1 MPQEPWKTDQW
12 FVSPWNFESAV
23 RDQLHFPQQIKF
35 HDITLRD
42 GEQQTGVIFTKD
54 DKIRIAEALAEAG
67 VHRIEAGM
75 PVVSPSDNAAIKEI
89 VKRNLGPQI
98 FAFSR
103 CMVDDVKRAVD
114 CGVAGI
120 VMEVPSSK
128 HIIEYAYKWP
138 LEKAIDLSIE
148 STAYA
153 HSQGLEIVFF
163 PIDFSRA
170 EMKWVLDLI
179 LRVANEGHMDALAL
193 VDTFGVVSPHA
204 MQYLVRQVKARVNKR
219 LEAHFHMDFGMGIA
233 NTIMALAEGVEVV
246 HSTVL
251 GLGERAGNVPIEET
265 AMALLTL
272 YGIDTGLKYDKL
284 YGLARLVE
292 QLSGHRVAS
301 NRPVVGEQLFQI
313 ESGIIASW
321 WQNCGKDHP
330 TELFPFHWDVVG
342 QPPAKVVLGKGS
354 GIDSIKAALTG
365 IGVQASE
372 EEAMQVVVAVKE
384 FSLEHKRLLTDA
396 EFRSVVAQTLPNKTL
411 PTKAGQQAVPTAV

>member
-1 MPQEPWKTDQW
+1 MSQEPWKTDQW

-23 RDQLHFPQQIKF
+23 RDQLHFPKQIKF

-75 PVVSPSDNAAIKEI
+75 PVVSPSDTSAIKEI

-120 VMEVPSSK
+120 VMEVPSST

-170 EMKWVLDLI
+170 EMQWVLDLI

-272 YGIDTGLKYDKL
+272 YGIDTGIKYDKL

-321 WQNCGKDHP
+321 WQNCGKDNP

-354 GIDSIKAALTG
+354 GIDSIKAALKD

-372 EEAMQVVVAVKE
+372 EEAMQVVVGVKE

-396 EFRSVVAQTLPNKTL
+396 EFRSVVAKVLPHKVSA
-411 PTKAGQQAVPTAV
+411 KAVPTAV

>member
-1 MPQEPWKTDQW
+1 MSQQQPWKTDQW
-12 FVSPWNFESAV
+12 FVSPWDFESAV
-23 RDQLHFPQQIKF
+23 RDQLHFADKIKF

-42 GEQQTGVIFTKD
+42 GEQQTGVIFNKD

-75 PVVSPSDNAAIKEI
+75 PVVSPSDTSAIKEI

-114 CGVAGI
+114 CGVSGI
-120 VMEVPSSK
+120 VMEVPSST

-138 LEKAIDLSIE
+138 LERAIDLSIE

-153 HSQGLEIVFF
+153 HSQGLEVVFF

-204 MQYLVRQVKARVNKR
+204 MQYLVREVKKRVNKR

-272 YGIDTGLKYDKL
+272 YGIETGLKYDKL

-292 QLSGHRVAS
+292 QLSGHKVAS

-321 WQNCGKDHP
+321 WQNCGADHP

-354 GIDSIKAALTG
+354 GIDSIKAALKA
-365 IGVQASE
+365 IGVQATE
-372 EEAMQVVVAVKE
+372 EEALQVVAGVKE
-384 FSLEHKRLLTDA
+384 FSLEHKRLLTDE
-396 EFRSVVAQTLPNKTL
+396 EFRSVVAKVLAHKIG
-411 PTKAGQQAVPTAV
+411 AQAVPA

>member
-1 MPQEPWKTDQW
+1 MPQEPWKTEQW

-23 RDQLHFPQQIKF
+23 RDQLHFAKQIKF

-75 PVVSPSDNAAIKEI
+75 PVVSPSDTSAIKEI
-89 VKRNLGPQI
+89 VKRNLGPQV

-103 CMVDDVKRAVD
+103 CMVEDVKRAVD

-120 VMEVPSSK
+120 VMEVPSST
-128 HIIEYAYKWP
+128 HIIKYAYKWS

-148 STAYA
+148 STKYA
-153 HSQGLEIVFF
+153 HEQGLEVVFF

-170 EMKWVLDLI
+170 EMNWVLDLI

-204 MQYLVRQVKARVNKR
+204 MQYLVREVKKRVNKR

-265 AMALLTL
+265 ALALLTL
-272 YGIDTGLKYDKL
+272 YGIDTGLKYDKM
-284 YGLARLVE
+284 YGLARLVA
-292 QLSGHRVAS
+292 QLSGHAVPS
-301 NRPVVGEQLFQI
+301 NRQVVGDSLFKI

-321 WQNCGKDHP
+321 FENCGVENA
-330 TELFPFHWDVVG
+330 TELFPFRSEVVG
-342 QPPAKVVLGKGS
+342 QAPISVVFGKGS
-354 GIDSIKAALTG
+354 GIDSVKWGLRKL
-365 IGVQASE
+365 GVQFNE
-372 EEAMQVVVAVKE
+372 EEAMRVVAAIKD
-384 FSLEHKRLLTDA
+384 FSLQRKRLLTDQ
-396 EFRSVVAQTLPNKTL
+396 EFRDVVSATLPGRAVGAGKSG
-411 PTKAGQQAVPTAV
+411 KAAD

>member
-1 MPQEPWKTDQW
+1 MPQEPWKNDKW
-12 FVSPWNFESAV
+12 FVSPWNFASPV
-23 RDQLHFPQQIKF
+23 REQLHFPEKVQF

-54 DKIRIAEALAEAG
+54 DKIRIAEGLAEAG

-75 PVVSPSDNAAIKEI
+75 PVVSPSDTSAITEI

-114 CGVAGI
+114 CGVSGI
-120 VMEVPSSK
+120 VMEVPSST

-170 EMKWVLDLI
+170 EINWVLDLI
-179 LRVANEGHMDALAL
+179 TRVANEGHMDALAL
-193 VDTFGVVSPHA
+193 VDTFGVLAPHA
-204 MQYLVRQVKARVNKR
+204 MQYLVREAKKRTNKR
-219 LEAHFHMDFGMGIA
+219 LEAHFHMDFGLGIA
-233 NTIMALAEGVEVV
+233 NTILAVAEGVEVI

-251 GLGERAGNVPIEET
+251 GLGERAGNIPMEET

-272 YGIDTGLKYDKL
+272 YGIDTGLRVDKL
-284 YGLARLVE
+284 YSLARLVE
-292 QLSGHRVAS
+292 QLSGHKVAS

-321 WQNCGKDHP
+321 WQNCGSDHP
-330 TELFPFHWDVVG
+330 TELFPFRWDVVG
-342 QPPAKVVLGKGS
+342 QPAPKVVIGKGS
-354 GIDSIKAALTG
+354 GNDSIKAKLKDLG
-365 IGVQASE
+365 IETTEQ
-372 EEAMQVVVAVKE
+372 EAMDVVAAVKQY
-384 FSLEHKRLLTDA
+384 SLETKALLTDQ
-396 EFRSVVAQTLPNKTL
+396 EFRQVVKATLP
-411 PTKAGQQAVPTAV
+411 QAVGARAEAST

>member
-1 MPQEPWKTDQW
+1 M
-12 FVSPWNFESAV
+12 
-23 RDQLHFPQQIKF
+23 RDQLHFAKQIKF

-114 CGVAGI
+114 CGVSGI
-120 VMEVPSSK
+120 VMEVPSST

-265 AMALLTL
+265 ALALLTL

-321 WQNCGKDHP
+321 WQNCGKDNP
-330 TELFPFHWDVVG
+330 TELFPFHWDLVG

-354 GIDSIKAALTG
+354 GIDSIKAALKD
-365 IGVQASE
+365 IGVQATE
-372 EEAMQVVVAVKE
+372 EEAMQVVAGVKE
-384 FSLEHKRLLTDA
+384 FSLQSKALLTDA
-396 EFRSVVAQTLPNKTL
+396 EFRSVVAKVLPNKVG
-411 PTKAGQQAVPTAV
+411 AQAVPTAV

>member
-1 MPQEPWKTDQW
+1 MPQEPWKNDKW
-12 FVSPWNFESAV
+12 FVSPWNFAAPV
-23 RDQLHFPQQIKF
+23 REQLHFPEKIQF

-54 DKIRIAEALAEAG
+54 EKIRIAEGLAEAG

-75 PVVSPSDNAAIKEI
+75 PVVSPSDTAAIKEI

-114 CGVAGI
+114 CGVSGI
-120 VMEVPSSK
+120 VMEVPSST

-170 EMKWVLDLI
+170 EMNWVLDLI
-179 LRVANEGHMDALAL
+179 TRVANEGHMDALAL
-193 VDTFGVVSPHA
+193 VDTFGVLAPHA
-204 MQYLVRQVKARVNKR
+204 MQYLVREAKKRTNKR
-219 LEAHFHMDFGMGIA
+219 LEAHFHMDFGLGIA
-233 NTIMALAEGVEVV
+233 NTILAVAEGVEVI

-251 GLGERAGNVPIEET
+251 GLGERAGNIPMEET

-272 YGIDTGLKYDKL
+272 YGLDTGLRVDKL
-284 YGLARLVE
+284 YSLARLVE
-292 QLSGHRVAS
+292 QLSGHKVAS

-321 WQNCGKDHP
+321 WQNCGEHHP
-330 TELFPFHWDVVG
+330 TELFPFRWDVVG
-342 QPPAKVVLGKGS
+342 QPAPKVVIGKGS
-354 GIDSIKAALTG
+354 GIDSIKAKLKELG
-365 IGVQASE
+365 IQTSE
-372 EEAMQVVVAVKE
+372 EEAMTVLAAVKQY
-384 FSLEHKRLLTDA
+384 SLETKALLTDQ
-396 EFRSVVAQTLPNKTL
+396 EFRQVVKATLP
-411 PTKAGQQAVPTAV
+411 QAVAALEAST

>member
-1 MPQEPWKTDQW
+1 MSQEPWKTDKW
-12 FVSPWNFESAV
+12 FVSPWNFNDAV
-23 RDQLHFPQQIKF
+23 RSEFHFPKEIKI

-54 DKIRIAEALAEAG
+54 DKIRIAEGLAEAG

-75 PVVSPSDNAAIKEI
+75 PVVSPSDQAAIKEI
-89 VKRNLGPQI
+89 VKRNLGPQV

-114 CGVAGI
+114 CGVSGI
-120 VMEVPSSK
+120 VMEVPSSQ
-128 HIIEYAYKWP
+128 HIIQYAYQWP
-138 LEKAIDLSIE
+138 LEKAIQLSIE

-153 HSQGLEIVFF
+153 HQQGLEVVFF

-170 EMKWVLDLI
+170 DITWVLDLI

-233 NTIMALAEGVEVV
+233 NTVMAVAEGVEVI

-251 GLGERAGNVPIEET
+251 GLGERAGNVPMEET

-272 YGIDTGLKYDKL
+272 YGIDVGIKYEKL
-284 YGLARLVE
+284 YSLARLVQE
-292 QLSGHRVAS
+292 LSGHAVAS
-301 NRPVVGEQLFQI
+301 NRPVVGEALFQI

-321 WQNCGKDHP
+321 FQNCGANYP
-330 TELFPFHWDVVG
+330 TELFPYHWDVVG
-342 QPPAKVVLGKGS
+342 QPPAKIVLGKGS
-354 GIDSIKAALTG
+354 GIDSIKGALRDRG
-365 IGVQASE
+365 IE
-372 EEAMQVVVAVKE
+372 FTEDEAMQVVAAVKE
-384 FSLEHKRLLTDA
+384 FSLRHKRLLTDA
-396 EFRSVVAQTLPNKTL
+396 EFRAVVEATLPNRVS
-411 PTKAGQQAVPTAV
+411 AAAVR

>member
-23 RDQLHFPQQIKF
+23 TDQLHFPKQIKF

-67 VHRIEAGM
+67 VQRIEAGM
-75 PVVSPSDNAAIKEI
+75 PVVSPSDTSAIKEI

-114 CGVAGI
+114 CGVSGI
-120 VMEVPSSK
+120 VMEVPSST

-138 LEKAIDLSIE
+138 LERAIDLSIE

-170 EMKWVLDLI
+170 DMKWVLDLI
-179 LRVANEGHMDALAL
+179 LRVATEGHMDALAL

-204 MQYLVRQVKARVNKR
+204 MQYLVREVKKRVNKR

-233 NTIMALAEGVEVV
+233 NTIMAVAEGVEVI

-272 YGIDTGLKYDKL
+272 YGIDSGIKYDKL

-292 QLSGHRVAS
+292 QLSGHKVAS

-321 WQNCGKDHP
+321 WQNCGKDNP

-354 GIDSIKAALTG
+354 GIDSIKAALKG
-365 IGVQASE
+365 IGVEAND
-372 EEAMQVVVAVKE
+372 EEAMQVVVGVKE
-384 FSLEHKRLLTDA
+384 FSLQRKRLLTDE
-396 EFRSVVAQTLPNKTL
+396 EFRSVVAKVLPNRVGTH
-411 PTKAGQQAVPTAV
+411 AVPA